1 MKRLICL
8 TTLFLMG
15 SATAFADIAR
25 PEPTKTPKAN
35 SSKSIVTGMS
45 IKLDADAKEAR
56 LIIPKSQ
63 VKQLRAALDDIDDSD
78 NTAAVTAPT
87 GMSRTQT
94 IVSGMFLSLAVVFG
108 GIWFVRSGKAT
119 TKAGKTLVILALLA
133 GIGSA
138 ATFVYANA
146 GPPSEARSI
155 TGKMFVPAMHM
166 YNGGWGTVRL
176 ETGDQTQIEFIVPN
190 PKDKPKADE

>member
-1 MKRLICL
+1 MM
-8 TTLFLMG
+8 FLLA
-15 SATAFADIAR
+15 SIAAFADISR
-25 PEPTKTPKAN
+25 PQPTKTPKPS
-35 SSKSIVTGMS
+35 SSKSIETGMS
-45 IKLDADAKEAR
+45 IRLDANAKEAR

-63 VKQLRAALDDIDDSD
+63 VKQLRAALDDMDDSD
-78 NTAAVTAPT
+78 NTAAVTAPAA
-87 GMSRTQT
+87 MSRTQT
-94 IVSGMFLSLAVVFG
+94 IVSGMFLSLAIVFG

-146 GPPSEARSI
+146 GPPAEARSI

-176 ETGDQTQIEFIVPN
+176 ETGDQTQIELIVPN
-190 PKDKPKADE
+190 PKDTPKSEE